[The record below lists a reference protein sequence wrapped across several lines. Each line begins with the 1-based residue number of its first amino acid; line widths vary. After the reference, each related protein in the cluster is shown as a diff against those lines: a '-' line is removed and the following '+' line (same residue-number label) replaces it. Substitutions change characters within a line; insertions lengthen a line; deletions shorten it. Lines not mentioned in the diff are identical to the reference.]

1 VQQMPVRNTS
11 RRQCRKYEREWNGY
25 CVDRNLEDEWLIR
38 LNDLEALGLIS
49 ICEGHSGRQ
58 AEPAR
63 AAPHIK
69 LRLKEHLLPGIA
81 RCWDGHKVSIVGE
94 VNRLLQS
101 GDTYVGLELK
111 LRSRT
116 GRLNYE
122 ESLMVGI
129 HRRQGRTLDEM
140 DAETRDWFGQSVG
153 RVEALDD
160 LVIGLWCGSAEPD
173 T

>member
-1 VQQMPVRNTS
+1 MPLRKPS
-11 RRQCRKYEREWNGY
+11 RRQCRDHEREWNGY
-25 CVDRNLEDEWLIR
+25 CVDKNLEDDWLIR
-38 LNDLEALGLIS
+38 LNDLAAFGLIS
-49 ICEGHSGRQ
+49 ICEGHSGRP

-63 AAPHIK
+63 TASHIK

-81 RCWDGHKVSIVGE
+81 RCWDEHKMSILSE
-94 VNRLLQS
+94 VNSLFQS
-101 GDTYVGLELK
+101 GDTYVGLELKFK

-129 HRRQGRTLDEM
+129 HGRQGRTSEEM
-140 DAETRDWFGQSVG
+140 DAETRDWFQQSIE
-153 RVEALDD
+153 RVEALDRLIID
-160 LVIGLWCGSAEPD
+160 LWRGSEPG

>member
-1 VQQMPVRNTS
+1 MPVRKTS
-11 RRQCRKYEREWNGY
+11 RRQCREYEREWNGF
-25 CVDRNLEDEWLIR
+25 CVDKNIEDDWLIR
-38 LNDLEALGLIS
+38 LNDIEALSLIS

-58 AEPAR
+58 TEPAK

-81 RCWDGHKVSIVGE
+81 RCWDEHKMSIVSE
-94 VNRLLQS
+94 VSRLFQS
-101 GDTYVGLELK
+101 GETYVGLELRFK

-122 ESLMVGI
+122 EGLMVGI
-129 HRRQGRTLDEM
+129 HGRQEKASEEM
-140 DAETRDWFGQSVG
+140 NAETRDRFQQSVG
-153 RVEALDD
+153 CVEALDD
-160 LVIGLWCGSAEPD
+160 LFIDLWRGSEPG

>member
-1 VQQMPVRNTS
+1 MPARKTS
-11 RRQCRKYEREWNGY
+11 RRQCREYEREWNGY
-25 CVDRNLEDEWLIR
+25 CVDKNLEDDWLIR
-38 LNDLEALGLIS
+38 LNDLAAFGLIS

-58 AEPAR
+58 TEPAKT
-63 AAPHIK
+63 APHIK

-81 RCWDGHKVSIVGE
+81 RRWDEHKMSIVSE
-94 VNRLLQS
+94 VNGLFQGS
-101 GDTYVGLELK
+101 DTYVGLELKFK

-129 HRRQGRTLDEM
+129 HGRQGRTLEEM
-140 DAETRDWFGQSVG
+140 DTETRDWFQQSIG
-153 RVEALDD
+153 RVEALDR
-160 LVIGLWCGSAEPD
+160 LVTGLWRGSEPD